1 MLIEI
6 VALGLISGIFWGR
19 KGETEPGVFTSP
31 LDPQVTETEV
41 KSVFAGP
48 HDMWPRGA
56 RELMIDGGS
65 GLTNI
70 FAQGNPEPRN
80 PMNQLFTYPQS
91 KVSSE
96 INKNNERWQSV
107 GILNKETQ
115 LDFIQEKIAMDDHIL
130 LSSHYKQRDGKT
142 VSSKPKINLKP
153 PFEVAKS
160 TFGKNTSRVGALRR
174 ADGHYA

>member
-6 VALGLISGIFWGR
+6 VALGLLSGIFWKR
-19 KGETEPGVFTSP
+19 KGETEPGVWGE
-31 LDPQVTETEV
+31 DQVTESSV

-48 HDMWPRGA
+48 HDPYPRGA
-56 RELMIDGGS
+56 EDLMIDRVGARAY
-65 GLTNI
+65 NI

-130 LSSHYKQRDGKT
+130 LTAHYKQRDGKT
-142 VSSKPKINLKP
+142 VSAKPKINLKNR
-153 PFEVAKS
+153 FDAARN
-160 TFGKNTSRVGALRR
+160 TFGKDISREGALRR
-174 ADGHYA
+174 HDGHYA

>member
-1 MLIEI
+1 M
-6 VALGLISGIFWGR
+6 VTLGLLSGIFWRR
-19 KGETEPGVFTSP
+19 K
-31 LDPQVTETEV
+31 TETDPIEDQVAEKQV

-96 INKNNERWQSV
+96 INKNNERWESI
-107 GILNKETQ
+107 GILNKEAQ
-115 LDFIQEKIAMDDHIL
+115 LDFIEEKIAMDDHVL
-130 LSSHYKQRDGKT
+130 LTARYKQRNGIT
-142 VSSKPKINLKP
+142 QTYQPKINLKRYS
-153 PFEVAKS
+153 VS
-160 TFGKNTSRVGALRR
+160 GNTFGSDKSRAGALRR
-174 ADGHYA
+174 GDGHYA

>member
-6 VALGLISGIFWGR
+6 VALGLLSGIFWKR
-19 KGETEPGVFTSP
+19 KGETEPGTF
-31 LDPQVTETEV
+31 QIEENQV

-56 RELMIDGGS
+56 RDLMIDGGS

-115 LDFIQEKIAMDDHIL
+115 LDFIEEKIAMDDHIL
-130 LSSHYKQRDGKT
+130 LTAHYKQRDGKT
-142 VSSKPKINLKP
+142 VSSKPKINLKNR
-153 PFEVAKS
+153 FDATRN
-160 TFGKNTSRVGALRR
+160 TFGKDISREGARRR